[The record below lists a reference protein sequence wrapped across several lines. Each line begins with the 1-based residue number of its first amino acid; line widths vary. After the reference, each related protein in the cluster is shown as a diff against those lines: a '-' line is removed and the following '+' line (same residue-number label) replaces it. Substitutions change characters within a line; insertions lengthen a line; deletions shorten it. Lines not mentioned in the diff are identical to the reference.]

1 MAAPQ
6 EIELSTREDC
16 DVMRMAEH
24 LCDRTLFVRAA
35 VRKSCTAPVHGTK
48 VFAAREIA

>member
-6 EIELSTREDC
+6 EIKLSTREDC

-35 VRKSCTAPVHGTK
+35 VRKSCEAPVHGITA
-48 VFAAREIA
+48 FAAMEIA